1 MAHKTARN
9 FVLTSTWTRWPKL
22 CSRPSGFRLLAIKTE
37 LSLKFADDI
46 IDTVMSGGADVQAYG
61 PALAAGRVGRQ
72 TITRAAAPEST
83 LPFRPS

>member
-1 MAHKTARN
+1 MAEAV
-9 FVLTSTWTRWPKL
+9 FAPLW
-22 CSRPSGFRLLAIKTE
+22 FRLLAIKTE